1 MKGERVRAVWQ
12 RVKEAKVTV
21 DHEVVGAIGKGA
33 LVFLGIEQGDT
44 EKDINFII
52 DKCVNLRL
60 FEDERGKFDKS
71 LLDIGGEL
79 LLVSQFTLLGDCR
92 KGRRPSFSRAM
103 APAEAKKLYQMAAQ
117 KVIEYGVSC
126 KTGKFQAHMEVSLI
140 NDGPV
145 TVLIDSKK
153 TF

>member
-1 MKGERVRAVWQ
+1 VRAVWQ

-21 DHEVVGAIGKGA
+21 DNEVVGAIGEGA
-33 LVFLGIEQGDT
+33 LVLLGIEDGDT
-44 EKDINFII
+44 EKDVQFIV

-60 FEDERGKFDKS
+60 FEDERGRFDKS

-103 APAEAKKLYQMAAQ
+103 APEEAKKLYRLAIK
-117 KVIEYGVSC
+117 KVEEYGVRC
-126 KTGKFQAHMEVSLI
+126 QKGKFQAHMEVSLI

-145 TVLIDSKK
+145 TVLLDSKK
-153 TF
+153 LF